1 MKSMLIEYKEVQ
13 VLVPTYPVVNC
24 YAEDYKPTVAEMI
37 LVPSMVL
44 SGTNDEDPRAYRCSG
59 SGRGQRYVVFLFVR

>member
-37 LVPSMVL
+37 LVPSMVYPVPMMKIREP
-44 SGTNDEDPRAYRCSG
+44 TDVVVVVEANDM
-59 SGRGQRYVVFLFVR
+59 